1 MPPLYKVSKK
11 DTVLYAYDDNAL
23 QECMNK
29 VGKSATL
36 QRYKGLGEMNP
47 QQLWDTTMD
56 PKSRK
61 LMRVT
66 LEDVANA
73 EKMLTILMGDSADLR
88 KAYITEHANFNKDND
103 KMLDKYGA

>member
-1 MPPLYKVSKK
+1 
-11 DTVLYAYDDNAL
+11 
-23 QECMNK
+23 
-29 VGKSATL
+29 
-36 QRYKGLGEMNP
+36 MNP

-88 KAYITEHANFNKDND
+88 KAYITEHANFNKED
-103 KMLDKYGA
+103 KFAKMKRS